1 MFPSKVSLA
10 PATEFNQDSV
20 FGQIWAESMEIDCHS
35 HPLWRDSFVQTLSS
49 KDSREHFCFALA
61 SVWSINMVVGS
72 YCFPR
77 YVAALA
83 SRAEQDAFRYG
94 LIENA
99 WDESGAYGH
108 TNRSHFWLAVRLARL
123 LGLSD
128 SEIERILP
136 LPEAQIYTDEHYQQC
151 VSGDFGFAL
160 GMICLIEEFTTPEF
174 TLIFKSFLT
183 SARYGLHL
191 DPTDFVLNGGAE
203 YFTANI
209 SDDERHRQ
217 EMPSLVATWLRAGG
231 INLND
236 PTEVLKGLE
245 PIRAGAK
252 YSADLRQQFF
262 QGIYKFVSRGGTFRD
277 LICPEASLPLEGEAV
292 QQYA

>member
-1 MFPSKVSLA
+1 MFPSRVSLA
-10 PATEFNQDSV
+10 SAVEFKLDSI
-20 FGQIWAESMEIDCHS
+20 FGQLWSEAMTIDCHA
-35 HPLWRDSFVQTLSS
+35 HPLWKDSFVQTLSS
-49 KDSREHFCFALA
+49 EVSSEDLCFELA
-61 SVWSINMVVGS
+61 SIWAVNMVVGS

-83 SRAEQDAFRYG
+83 SRAEQDAVRHG

-99 WDESGAYGH
+99 WDESGAQGH
-108 TNRSHFWLAVRLARL
+108 TNRSHFWLAVRLAHL

-128 SEIERILP
+128 SEIELIRP

-174 TLIFKSFLT
+174 TLIFKSFLK
-183 SARYGLHL
+183 SSKHSLHL

-217 EMPSLVATWLRAGG
+217 EMPSLVATWLCANG
-231 INLND
+231 IDLND
-236 PTEVLKGLE
+236 RNEVSRGLE

-262 QGIYKFVSRGGTFRD
+262 HGIYDFVNHGGKLRD
-277 LICPEASLPLEGEAV
+277 LISPEASLSIEDAV
-292 QQYA
+292 VQHT